1 MAFSALNKFVVS
13 AEVWLN
19 KRIRARHDRRR
30 CHSYMNHN
38 EGIKILLV
46 ESNGCALTP
55 STKVRS
61 EGSDVTRRSRAIRAS
76 TLQLLLICARNRR

>member
-1 MAFSALNKFVVS
+1 MAFNALNKFVVS

-30 CHSYMNHN
+30 CHSCAGYK
-38 EGIKILLV
+38 EEIIIQLV
-46 ESNGCALTP
+46 GPGRCALTP

-61 EGSDVTRRSRAIRAS
+61 EGSDVTRRSLAIRAR
-76 TLQLLLICARNRR
+76 TLQLLLIYACK